1 MTPECFWGE
10 EEGQKARPPR
20 WGRVGGRGSGLLPQS
35 LGTFPG
41 PRDQGRGRQ
50 PGRPL
55 QVTRSALGRGS
66 GRPAA
71 GGVGARGCPA
81 APQPRASFPWRPCW
95 SLAGTGHARGPELHP
110 RPWLPRQGGGGRSLR
125 DHPASN
131 RKTRPS
137 PGAAGAGLGAAL
149 PSDRLIVGLGALSPR
164 KGRGGG
170 RRRTLPQGARLAAA
184 RVGTRGAP
192 AVGAHAARGE
202 VSVSW
207 TQQPGRSRHGP
218 FPLHQDVPLP
228 TSPRSWGAD
237 PPSLLGLELSFWV
250 NNGRC
255 TNRY

>member
-1 MTPECFWGE
+1 MF
-10 EEGQKARPPR
+10 
-20 WGRVGGRGSGLLPQS
+20 L
-35 LGTFPG
+35 
-41 PRDQGRGRQ
+41 
-50 PGRPL
+50 
-55 QVTRSALGRGS
+55 
-66 GRPAA
+66 
-71 GGVGARGCPA
+71 
-81 APQPRASFPWRPCW
+81 
-95 SLAGTGHARGPELHP
+95 
-110 RPWLPRQGGGGRSLR
+110 GGGGRPEGQAPKVGQGRGQRFWAPPPVPEDIPWAAGPGPWEAARAAAAGQAVSAGSREWTAGRWWGWRSWVWL
-125 DHPASN
+125 P
-131 RKTRPS
+131 PS
-137 PGAAGAGLGAAL
+137 PGPRSRGVPAGVLPALATRGGPSSTHGPGSRDRGAVGAASGTTRL
-149 PSDRLIVGLGALSPR
+149 PIGKRGPLPVQQERGWGQPSRLIVGLGALSPR

>member
-1 MTPECFWGE
+1 MFLGGG

-20 WGRVGGRGSGLLPQS
+20 WGRVGGRGSGLLPRS
-35 LGTFPG
+35 LRTFPG
-41 PRDQGRGRQ
+41 LQDQGRGRQ

-81 APQPRASFPWRPCW
+81 APQPRARFPSRPCW

-110 RPWLPRQGGGGRSLR
+110 RPWLPRQGGGGRGLR

-137 PGAAGAGLGAAL
+137 LVPSSRESAIAGLG
-149 PSDRLIVGLGALSPR
+149 PTSPR

-170 RRRTLPQGARLAAA
+170 RRRTLPQGRGASGGRRHVWPQPGWGREGLLGRSARRPGRGVRLMDSAA
-184 RVGTRGAP
+184 REVAP
-192 AVGAHAARGE
+192 R
-202 VSVSW
+202 
-207 TQQPGRSRHGP
+207 P

-237 PPSLLGLELSFWV
+237 PPRLLGLELSFWV

>member
-1 MTPECFWGE
+1 MFPGGGG

-20 WGRVGGRGSGLLPQS
+20 WGRVGGRGSRLLPRS
-35 LGTFPG
+35 LRTFPG
-41 PRDQGRGRQ
+41 LQDQGRGRQ

-81 APQPRASFPWRPCW
+81 APQPRAPFPSRPCW

-110 RPWLPRQGGGGRSLR
+110 RPWLPRQGGGGRGLR

-131 RKTRPS
+131 RKTRHRGNRRS
-137 PGAAGAGLGAAL
+137 LGLAPPARG
-149 PSDRLIVGLGALSPR
+149 RGEEEGGGGLCP
-164 KGRGGG
+164 RGGG
-170 RRRTLPQGARLAAA
+170 LPGGGRTFGRSPG
-184 RVGTRGAP
+184 GDERGSW
-192 AVGAHAARGE
+192 VGAHTARGE

-207 TQQPGRSRHGP
+207 TQQPGRSLHGP

-237 PPSLLGLELSFWV
+237 PPRLLGLELSFWV